1 MNIHT
6 KYNKGFTLIEMLIT
20 VAIVS
25 ILASIALPSFSK
37 LIERNRIT
45 TATNELVSNLLLTK
59 SEALKRSNSVTLCP
73 STNQSTCS
81 ENKDYSAG
89 WIIYLDC
96 GDIGKRVTTKIDDC
110 GPNEKEDI
118 IKVGDSLDAVNLE
131 NNVRNH
137 ITFNYTGRPAGVSTF
152 SIGKSA
158 DAITKTIS
166 INLVGRV
173 KVKDAEVEEE

>member
-96 GDIGKRVTTKIDDC
+96 GDIGKRVTTKRRRVVILVLLVIQKRHFLKFLDHLAL
-110 GPNEKEDI
+110 
-118 IKVGDSLDAVNLE
+118 SLRLIQPIF
-131 NNVRNH
+131 R
-137 ITFNYTGRPAGVSTF
+137 
-152 SIGKSA
+152 
-158 DAITKTIS
+158 
-166 INLVGRV
+166 
-173 KVKDAEVEEE
+173 

>member
-1 MNIHT
+1 
-6 KYNKGFTLIEMLIT
+6 MLIT

-45 TATNELVSNLLLTK
+45 TATNELV
-59 SEALKRSNSVTLCP
+59 
-73 STNQSTCS
+73 
-81 ENKDYSAG
+81 